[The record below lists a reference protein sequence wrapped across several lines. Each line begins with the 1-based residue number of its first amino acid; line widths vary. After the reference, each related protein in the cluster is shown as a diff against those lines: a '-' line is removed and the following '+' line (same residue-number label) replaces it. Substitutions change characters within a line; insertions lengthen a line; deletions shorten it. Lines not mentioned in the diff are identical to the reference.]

1 MYLLI
6 GPYPPMEQCKAN
18 RMVQKGGVKR
28 PYVTQQNSRQP
39 VVAKVVVLDKDLPSH

>member
-1 MYLLI
+1 MTHFQTTI
-6 GPYPPMEQCKAN
+6 DT
-18 RMVQKGGVKR
+18 VVKR